1 MLAMVGPSR
10 SLPLG
15 RRLVAGLSLI
25 LITGCMGP
33 PAPKPTEPPPS
44 AAVADPAS
52 ASPAASSSPRPATPS
67 AMPSP
72 KLEPIA
78 GVWRVRKVLAPEHR
92 SALLPG
98 TVFQDEAFVVTADC
112 DMEPCPRIEVR
123 MTPLGRSSP
132 VTEATLELKGDR
144 YVSAAQA
151 ENEGPCLNQDG
162 ERVQGGAAV
171 TSTLNLWA
179 ITARQEG
186 TAVRSTMLMGS
197 IDMHLTP
204 TSIGSSAGCEPQT
217 ASYDLTGSRSRVAAR
232 NPEPEL
238 PDEPPNTAG
247 GMATLPS
254 LSVKVSGVQIKYFPI
269 EGDTLHELD
278 VSMANGGVR
287 ACGVINYEWHEGDD
301 RPVACAITGFSDVDA
316 AIEQRTD
323 ASGTC
328 TITESNIKA
337 RFTIHFPRWTAP
349 KRVPARLLAWWRDVV
364 VFIRDHEA
372 QHVRI
377 SQDHVKKLN
386 ARLRG
391 AACQSADSIITKW
404 AKQLNSAQEEFDR
417 VEYAKPW
424 PVPPFGY

>member
-1 MLAMVGPSR
+1 MLAMLGPTR
-10 SLPLG
+10 SAPLA
-15 RRLVAGLSLI
+15 RWLAAGLSL
-25 LITGCMGP
+25 LLVAGCMAI
-33 PAPKPTEPPPS
+33 PAPGPS
-44 AAVADPAS
+44 AATASAADSSATASPMPASTTRPADPS
-52 ASPAASSSPRPATPS
+52 STPAV
-67 AMPSP
+67 

-78 GVWRVRKVLAPEHR
+78 GAWRVRKVLSPEHR

-112 DMEPCPRIEVR
+112 DMEPCPTIAVK
-123 MTPLGRSSP
+123 MMPLGRSSP
-132 VTEATLELKGDR
+132 VAEAKLELQGDR

-151 ENEGPCLNQDG
+151 ENEGPCLDRDG
-162 ERVQGGAAV
+162 ERVQGGATV
-171 TSTLNLWA
+171 TSTLNLRA
-179 ITARQEG
+179 TSARAAG
-186 TAVRSTMLMGS
+186 TAVKSIVLLGS

-204 TSIGSSAGCEPQT
+204 TSIGSSAGCVPQV
-217 ASYDLTGSRSRVAAR
+217 ASYDLSGTRGRVATR
-232 NPEPEL
+232 NPDQEL

-247 GMATLPS
+247 GMAGLPTLS
-254 LSVKVSGVQIKYFPI
+254 IKVSGVQIKYFPI

-278 VSMANGGVR
+278 VSLANGGVR

-301 RPVACAITGFSDVDA
+301 RPAACAVTGFGDVEA
-316 AIEQRTD
+316 AIEQRTNS
-323 ASGTC
+323 AGRC

-337 RFTIHFPRWTAP
+337 RFTIHFPRWNAP

-372 QHVRI
+372 THIRI
-377 SQDHVKKLN
+377 SRDYVKKLN

-391 AACQSADSIITKW
+391 AACREADAIITKW

-424 PVPPFGY
+424 PVPPVGY

>member
-1 MLAMVGPSR
+1 MPGPTRSAPLAR
-10 SLPLG
+10 WLA
-15 RRLVAGLSLI
+15 AGLSLA
-25 LITGCMGP
+25 LVAGCMGAP
-33 PAPKPTEPPPS
+33 PTSPSEAPSS
-44 AAVADPAS
+44 AAAAGSAAPANTT
-52 ASPAASSSPRPATPS
+52 PRPATPS
-67 AMPSP
+67 ATPAP

-78 GVWRVRKVLAPEHR
+78 GVWRVRKVLSPKHR

-98 TVFQDEAFVVTADC
+98 AAFQDEAFVVTAGC
-112 DMEPCPRIEVR
+112 DMEPCPKIEVQ
-123 MTPLGRSSP
+123 MMPLGRSSP
-132 VTEATLELKGDR
+132 VAEATLELKDGR

-151 ENEGPCLNQDG
+151 ENEGPCLNKDG
-162 ERVQGGAAV
+162 ERVQGGATV

-179 ITARQEG
+179 TTARAAG
-186 TAVRSTMLMGS
+186 TAVQSTVLMGS

-217 ASYDLTGSRSRVAAR
+217 ASYDLTGSRSRVAGR

-247 GMATLPS
+247 GLTTLPA
-254 LSVKVSGVQIKYFPI
+254 LSVKVTGAQIKYFPI
-269 EGDTLHELD
+269 EGDTLHELI

-287 ACGVINYEWHEGDD
+287 ACGAINYEWHEGDD
-301 RPVACAITGFSDVDA
+301 RPAACAITGFNDVEA

-323 ASGTC
+323 ASGKC
-328 TITESNIKA
+328 TITESTIKA
-337 RFTIHFPRWTAP
+337 RFTIHMPRWTAP

-372 QHVRI
+372 GHIKI
-377 SQDHVKKLN
+377 SRDYVKKLN

-391 AACQSADSIITKW
+391 AACRSADSIITKW
-404 AKQLNSAQEEFDR
+404 AKQLNSTQEEYDR
-417 VEYAKPW
+417 VEYSKPW

>member
-1 MLAMVGPSR
+1 MLAMLSPTR
-10 SLPLG
+10 SAPLA
-15 RRLVAGLSLI
+15 RRLAAGLSL
-25 LITGCMGP
+25 LLVAGCMAM
-33 PAPKPTEPPPS
+33 PAPRPS
-44 AAVADPAS
+44 AAPAS
-52 ASPAASSSPRPATPS
+52 AADASATASRAAASTPRPVTPS
-67 AMPSP
+67 ATPAP

-78 GVWRVRKVLAPEHR
+78 GAWRVRKVLSPKHR

-112 DMEPCPRIEVR
+112 DMEPCPTIEVK
-123 MTPLGRSSP
+123 MMPLGRSSP
-132 VTEATLELKGDR
+132 VTTATLDLKGGR
-144 YVSAAQA
+144 YVSAAKA
-151 ENEGPCLNQDG
+151 ENEGPCLNKDG
-162 ERVQGGAAV
+162 ERVQGGATV

-179 ITARQEG
+179 TNARAAG
-186 TAVRSTMLMGS
+186 TAVQSTVLMGS
-197 IDMHLTP
+197 IDMDLTP

-217 ASYDLTGSRSRVAAR
+217 ASYELTGSRGRVAAR
-232 NPEPEL
+232 NPDEEL

-301 RPVACAITGFSDVDA
+301 RPVACAVTGFSDVEA
-316 AIEQRTD
+316 AIDRRTD
-323 ASGTC
+323 SAGKC

-337 RFTIHFPRWTAP
+337 RFTIHFPRWNAP
-349 KRVPARLLAWWRDVV
+349 KRVPTRLLAWWRDVI

-372 QHVRI
+372 AHIRI
-377 SQDHVKKLN
+377 SRDHVKKLN
-386 ARLRG
+386 SRLRG
-391 AACQSADSIITKW
+391 AACREADAIITKW
-404 AKQLNSAQEEFDR
+404 AKQLTSAQEEFDR
-417 VEYAKPW
+417 VEYSKPW